1 MSRKILLQDRRW
13 TAVILTLLF
22 AGLLWG
28 VYRDMAAWFRPQ
40 LVHATRISFGVL
52 SAVLFEGFVGVGA
65 IVSLWCPEWLKPL
78 RRIRN
83 RLGWMRWVLLI
94 LFAIGSGLLFRY
106 EESQMFDGIYARI
119 SLMVFLLGGA
129 TWLATEEEDRNWSW
143 KGMLTGSVL
152 FASAFMYSV
161 RLQKVSNHP
170 FSLFWSE
177 GNRIWDYSIPFG
189 RRLYNYPIDKEIF
202 SLTDVGRRTL
212 WGIPYLLPGVQ
223 IWMVRFWDVLVFTL
237 PYAVLGWA
245 IFSTE
250 RKNDRW
256 LFLMLGL
263 WTMLFL
269 NQGPLYSPL
278 VLAALLVVLGRKTPY
293 WLTVVL
299 VMIASYYARTS
310 RYTWMFAP
318 GVWAA
323 MLAFLDQDWELSRNW
338 IKNWLQPIIL
348 GIAGFVGGYVLP
360 EWMIQLT
367 GKGRSQA
374 DLFTVEGMQQTTGRQ
389 PLLWNRLLPNAT
401 YAPGILLGLFLAAAP
416 LLVFILYLVFTK
428 KWKLHIW
435 QKLAG
440 VGIIL
445 AFLGVGVVVSVK
457 IGGGSNLHNLDM
469 LFIGLILLTGL
480 AWKNGGR
487 TLLLEMKSKSV
498 LMKIA
503 LLALVLLPAAKVIRE
518 PGFSKL
524 PPAGLVA
531 EALAETQTIV
541 ATAQEEGE
549 VLFMD
554 QRQLLTFGLVGD
566 VPLVVEYEKKK
577 LMDEA
582 MAGNEAY
589 FDGYYQDLAEHRF
602 ALIVSEP
609 LRAEFQGDTFDFGNE
624 NDAWVKWVSIPM
636 LCYYESKATYHEVGL
651 ELLVPRSEV
660 TPPVA
665 GVDCPIP

>member
-1 MSRKILLQDRRW
+1 MTQKRFLEDRRW
-13 TAVILTLLF
+13 MTAILTLLF

-28 VYRDMAAWFRPQ
+28 VYQDMDSWFRPQ
-40 LVHATRISFGVL
+40 LAHATRISFGVL
-52 SAVLFEGFVGVGA
+52 AAVLFEGVVALGA
-65 IVSLWCPEWLKPL
+65 FVSLWRPNWLSPL
-78 RRIRN
+78 RKLRS
-83 RLGWMRWVLLI
+83 RLGWMRWTLLI

-119 SLMVFLLGGA
+119 SLIVFLLGGA
-129 TWLATEEEDRNWSW
+129 TWLATEEDDCNWSW
-143 KGMLTGSVL
+143 NGLLTGSVL
-152 FASAFMYSV
+152 FASVFMYSV
-161 RLQKVSNHP
+161 RLQKVSDHP

-189 RRLYNYPIDKEIF
+189 RRLYNYPSGKEIF
-202 SLTDVGRRTL
+202 SLTDIGRRTL

-223 IWMVRFWDVLVFTL
+223 IWMVRFWDVLMFTV
-237 PYAVLGWA
+237 PYALLGWA
-245 IFSTE
+245 IFSAE
-250 RKNDRW
+250 RKNSRW
-256 LFLMLGL
+256 VYLMLGL

-269 NQGPLYSPL
+269 NQGPIYSPL

-293 WLTVVL
+293 WLNVVL
-299 VMIASYYARTS
+299 IVIASYYARTS

-323 MLAFLDQDWELSRNW
+323 VLAFLDQDWKLSKTW
-338 IKNWLQPIIL
+338 IKNWLQPISL
-348 GIAGFVGGYVLP
+348 GIAGFVGGYFLP
-360 EWMIQLT
+360 ELIIQLT

-401 YAPGILLGLFLAAAP
+401 YTPGILLGLFFAAAP
-416 LLVFILYLVFTK
+416 LLIFILYLVITK
-428 KWKLHIW
+428 KWKLHAW

-440 VGIIL
+440 VGMIF
-445 AFLGVGVVVSVK
+445 AFLGVGIVISVK

-469 LFIGLILLTGL
+469 LLVGLMLLAGL

-487 TLLLEMKSKSV
+487 ALLLEKKSTSV
-498 LMKIA
+498 VMNIF
-503 LLALVLLPAAKVIRE
+503 LLALVLLPSAKVIRE
-518 PGFSKL
+518 PGYWQL
-524 PPAGLVA
+524 PPPDLVM
-531 EALAETQTIV
+531 EALTETQTIV
-541 ATAQEEGE
+541 TSAQEAGE

-554 QRQLLTFGLVGD
+554 QRQLLTFGYVGD

-582 MAGNEAY
+582 MAGNQTY
-589 FDGYYQDLAEHRF
+589 FDGYYRDLAEHRF

-609 LRAEFQGDTFDFGNE
+609 LRAEFQGDTYDFGNE

-636 LCYYESKATYHEVGL
+636 LCYYEPIATYAEVGL
-651 ELLVPRSEV
+651 ELLVPRDEV
-660 TPPVA
+660 TPPFA
-665 GVDCPIP
+665 GADCPHP